1 VTPSVAEALART
13 LALVPELPAEPVA
26 LAQARGRV
34 LRQEVCADRPQPAF
48 DRAAMDGFALRA
60 ADATTLPCTLPVAFE
75 VRAGQWP
82 ELAPPVG
89 ALARIMTGAPV
100 PSGADAVVPVERTRV
115 LPAGGLG
122 AEELR
127 SRRSP
132 HGTGAGLR
140 PALEPDGLVVIEA
153 RVEPGQHVAPRGSE
167 VVAGDRLLS
176 PGRRLDAAAL
186 AVLASVGVS
195 RPLVGRRPRIA
206 LLVTG
211 DEIVAI
217 DAMPGPAQIRNSNG
231 PAVAA
236 LAEEAGAEVIDL
248 GTAPDDAAALE
259 RAIARGLAEAD
270 VVITSGG
277 VSAGDYD
284 LVEPVLLRLG
294 VALDITRVAVKPGAP
309 LVVGHRGA
317 CLVFGLPG
325 NPVSAQVTFD
335 LFVRPALLRMQGARE
350 LARPRL
356 FARASAAF
364 TNRSGRENHVP
375 ARVRF
380 DAAGV
385 HVRPLRSQGSGDLC
399 AHARANA
406 VVVLD
411 PARTAVAAGET
422 VPCWLLPE
430 FEADDGEEA

>member
-1 VTPSVAEALART
+1 MTLTVAEALART
-13 LALVPELPAEPVA
+13 LALAPELPAEPVA
-26 LAQARGRV
+26 LAQARARV
-34 LRQEVCADRPQPAF
+34 LRQEVRADRPQPAF

-60 ADATTLPCTLPVAFE
+60 ADATRVPCTLPVAFE

-82 ELAPPVG
+82 EHALPAG
-89 ALARIMTGAPV
+89 AVARIMTGAPV
-100 PSGADAVVPVERTRV
+100 PPGADAVVPVERTR
-115 LPAGGLG
+115 AQ
-122 AEELR
+122 
-127 SRRSP
+127 
-132 HGTGAGLR
+132 
-140 PALEPDGLVVIEA
+140 PDGRVAIEA
-153 RVEPGQHVAPRGSE
+153 RVEPGQHVAARGSE
-167 VVAGDRLLS
+167 VAAGDRLLS
-176 PGRRLDAAAL
+176 PGRRLDAAAV

-195 RPLVGRRPRIA
+195 QPLVGRRPRVA

-211 DEIVAI
+211 DEVVAV
-217 DAMPGPAQIRNSNG
+217 DATPGPAQIRNSNG

-236 LAEEAGAEVIDL
+236 LAQEAGAEVLDL
-248 GTAPDDAAALE
+248 GTAPDDAAVLE
-259 RAIARGLAEAD
+259 RALASGLAVAD

-284 LVEPVLLRLG
+284 LVEPALLRLG
-294 VALDITRVAVKPGAP
+294 VALDVTRVAVKPGAP

-335 LFVRPALLRMQGARE
+335 LFVRPALLRMQGARA

-356 FARASAAF
+356 FARAAAAF

-375 ARVRF
+375 ARLRF
-380 DAAGV
+380 DAGGA

-422 VPCWLLPE
+422 VPCWLLPG

>member
-1 VTPSVAEALART
+1 MTLTVGEAQARALA
-13 LALVPELPAEPVA
+13 LAPELPAEPVA

-34 LRQEVCADRPQPAF
+34 LRQEVRADRPQPAF

-60 ADATTLPCTLPVAFE
+60 ADAGSVPCTLPVAFE

-82 ELAPPVG
+82 EQALPAG

-100 PSGADAVVPVERTRV
+100 PAGADAVVPVERTRV
-115 LPAGGLG
+115 LAP
-122 AEELR
+122 
-127 SRRSP
+127 
-132 HGTGAGLR
+132 
-140 PALEPDGLVVIEA
+140 EPDECILIEA
-153 RVEPGQHVAPRGSE
+153 RVEPGQHVARRGSE
-167 VVAGDRLLS
+167 VAAGDRLLS
-176 PGRRLDAAAL
+176 PGRRLDAAAV

-195 RPLVGRRPRIA
+195 QPLVGRRPRVA

-211 DEIVAI
+211 DEIVAV
-217 DAMPGPAQIRNSNG
+217 DATPGPAQIRNSNG

-259 RAIARGLAEAD
+259 RALVRGLAVAD

-294 VALDITRVAVKPGAP
+294 VALDVTRVAVKPGAP

-325 NPVSAQVTFD
+325 NPVSAQITFD

-350 LARPRL
+350 LGRPRL
-356 FARASAAF
+356 FAHAEAAF

-375 ARVRF
+375 ARLRF

-385 HVRPLRSQGSGDLC
+385 HVRPVRSQGSGDLC

-411 PARTAVAAGET
+411 PARTAVAVGET

-430 FEADDGEEA
+430 FEMGDGEEG